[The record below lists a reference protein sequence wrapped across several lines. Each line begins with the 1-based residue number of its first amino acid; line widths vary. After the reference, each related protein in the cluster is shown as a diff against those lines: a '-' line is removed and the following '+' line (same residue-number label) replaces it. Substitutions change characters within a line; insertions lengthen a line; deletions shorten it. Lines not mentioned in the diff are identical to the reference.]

1 LAEFGQ
7 TQQTVAELVG
17 KDRSTVANM
26 LRLLQLPAPIRSLV
40 QSSSLSLGH
49 ARALL
54 SLQSEPEMMLLAKQV
69 VSQGMSVREVERR
82 VRDRKPTPKS
92 MSEKRTVGPTT
103 GAPNQRLRNIE
114 DQLRKRLQTDVR
126 LNMAGADKGSIAVS
140 FYNAED
146 LERLLDIMLGA
157 NRDRH

>member
-1 LAEFGQ
+1 
-7 TQQTVAELVG
+7 
-17 KDRSTVANM
+17 M

-69 VSQGMSVREVERR
+69 VAQGMSVREVERR
-82 VRDRKPTPKS
+82 VRDRKPTPKP
-92 MSEKRTVGPTT
+92 MSENRTVEP
-103 GAPNQRLRNIE
+103 APVASNQRIRNIE

-126 LNMAGADKGSIAVS
+126 LNMAGTDKGSIAVS

-146 LERLLDIMLGA
+146 LERLLDIMLGV
-157 NRDRH
+157 NRERH